1 MAAENKVTITVDGTA
16 YTFYPERIT
25 AEIARQVRQASGM
38 SVLRAVQS
46 FESDPDIDVVAVVCY
61 AAALQQNMKVEFAS
75 IEQSLSYGS
84 EITVDAGVEDDDGPE
99 T

>member
-1 MAAENKVTITVDGTA
+1 MAAENKVTITVDGTD
-16 YTFYPERIT
+16 YTFYPERVT
-25 AEIARQVRQASGM
+25 AEIARQVRQAAGM

-61 AAALQQNMKVEFAS
+61 AAALQQNQKADFAT
-75 IEQSLSYGS
+75 IEQTLTYGS
-84 EITVDAGVEDDDGPE
+84 EITVDAGVEGDDGPE